1 VKPQLPG
8 IGAPVPGGKPL
19 PGSERPVRALCVA
32 MPALNEE
39 KLIRQS
45 LDALA
50 AQLHKDFT
58 LVVVDNGSTDATRA
72 VVADFARRHPAM
84 DVRLIHE
91 PQKGTGAAADTGM
104 RFGALNGAR
113 WLARTDAD
121 CLPAPDWT
129 LRIMEAFDDGLQ
141 MIAGQLNPRL
151 DEGLGRCSRW
161 LMLLA
166 VEVASFFG
174 RIRPG
179 NKGKGYLGPYQML
192 PGCNMAITAELYL
205 RAGGFPR
212 TRIEDLH
219 EDRALSNRVRKLT
232 RSYALR
238 RNVVVFGSSR
248 RVMAWGLPNTLA
260 WYADHRFRPEHVD
273 IR

>member
-1 VKPQLPG
+1 VTP
-8 IGAPVPGGKPL
+8 PVPGSEPPV
-19 PGSERPVRALCVA
+19 PGSEPPVRALCVA

-39 KLIRQS
+39 KLILQS
-45 LDALA
+45 LQALA
-50 AQLHKDFT
+50 VQVHKDFT
-58 LVVVDNGSTDATRA
+58 LVVVDNGSTDATLA
-72 VVADFARRHPAM
+72 IVAGFARLHPAM
-84 DVRLIHE
+84 DIRLVHE
-91 PQKGTGAAADTGM
+91 AQKGTGAAADTGM

-121 CLPAPDWT
+121 CLPAADWT
-129 LRIMEAFDDGLQ
+129 RRIMEAFDDGLE

-151 DEGLGRCSRW
+151 DEGLGRGSRW

-179 NKGKGYLGPYQML
+179 NKGEGYLGPYQML

-212 TRIEDLH
+212 TSIEDLH

-232 RSYALR
+232 RAYALR

-248 RVMAWGLPNTLA
+248 RVRAWGLPNTLA
-260 WYADHRFRPEHVD
+260 WYADHRFRPDHVD

>member
-1 VKPQLPG
+1 MTPP
-8 IGAPVPGGKPL
+8 APL
-19 PGSERPVRALCVA
+19 PAGESPVRALCVA

-45 LDALA
+45 LQALA
-50 AQLHKDFT
+50 AQLHPDFT
-58 LVVVDNGSTDATRA
+58 LVVVDNGSTDSTREI
-72 VVADFARRHPAM
+72 VADFARLHPGM
-84 DVRLIHE
+84 DIRLICE
-91 PQKGTGAAADTGM
+91 TQKGTGAAADTGM
-104 RFGALNGAR
+104 RFGAVNGAR

-129 LRIMEAFDDGLQ
+129 LRIMDAFGDGLEL
-141 MIAGQLNPRL
+141 IAGQLNPRL
-151 DEGLGRCSRW
+151 DEGLGRGSRW

-179 NKGKGYLGPYQML
+179 NKGEGYLGPYQML

-205 RAGGFPR
+205 SSGGFPR
-212 TRIEDLH
+212 TSIEDLH

-232 RSYALR
+232 RAYALR

-248 RVMAWGLPNTLA
+248 RVKAWGLPNTLA
-260 WYADHRFRPEHVD
+260 WYADHRFRPDHVD

>member
-1 VKPQLPG
+1 MTQAG
-8 IGAPVPGGKPL
+8 IEGASDKRSKVHP
-19 PGSERPVRALCVA
+19 LCVA
-32 MPALNEE
+32 VPALNEE
-39 KLIRQS
+39 KLIAQT
-45 LDALA
+45 LEALA

-58 LVVVDNGSTDATRA
+58 VVVIDNGSTDSTTA
-72 VVADFARRHPAM
+72 VVDEFRRRNPAM
-84 DVRLIHE
+84 DIRLIGE

-104 RFGALNGAR
+104 RFGADNGAR

-129 LRIMEAFDDGLQ
+129 LRIMKAFDDGLE

-151 DEGLGRCSRW
+151 DEGLGHGRRW

-179 NKGKGYLGPYQML
+179 NKGDGYLGPYQML
-192 PGCNMAITAELYL
+192 PGCNMAITADMYL
-205 RAGGFPR
+205 RSGGFPR
-212 TRIEDLH
+212 TSIEELH
-219 EDRALSNRVRKLT
+219 EDRALSNSVRKLT
-232 RSYALR
+232 RAYALR
-238 RNVVVFGSSR
+238 RDVVVFGSSR

-260 WYADHRFRPEHVD
+260 WYADHRFRPDHVD

>member
-1 VKPQLPG
+1 MS
-8 IGAPVPGGKPL
+8 APV
-19 PGSERPVRALCVA
+19 RRLCVA
-32 MPALNEE
+32 MPVLNEE
-39 KLIRQS
+39 KLIGQS
-45 LDALA
+45 LQALA
-50 AQLHKDFT
+50 AQEHKDFT
-58 LVVVDNGSTDATRA
+58 LVVADNGSTDGTLAI
-72 VVADFARRHPAM
+72 VAEFGRLHPAM

-91 PQKGTGAAADTGM
+91 AQKGTGAAADTGM
-104 RFGALNGAR
+104 RFGALNGAD

-129 LRIMEAFDDGLQ
+129 LRIMEAFGDGLE

-161 LMLLA
+161 MMLLA

-179 NKGKGYLGPYQML
+179 NKGEGYLGPYQML

-212 TRIEDLH
+212 TSIEDLH

-232 RSYALR
+232 RAYALR

-248 RVMAWGLPNTLA
+248 RVKAWGLPNTLA
-260 WYADHRFRPEHVD
+260 WYADHRYRPEHVD